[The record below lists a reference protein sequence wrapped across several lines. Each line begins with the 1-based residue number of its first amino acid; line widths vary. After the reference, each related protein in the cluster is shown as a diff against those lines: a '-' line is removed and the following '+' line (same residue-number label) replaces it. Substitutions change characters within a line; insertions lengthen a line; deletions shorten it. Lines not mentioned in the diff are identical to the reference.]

1 MNEALN
7 NRVKHGILWKN
18 MEDEQEDQR
27 RAEIFDALG
36 HPTRISIIK
45 ALNEEPLGFADLKKE
60 VGTDSSGHLQHH
72 LNKLDGLI
80 KTDEHGKYCLSD
92 QGRDAL
98 LSVQIVERAAGSK
111 SKKGFGHIH
120 MKSSRLL
127 KLISVFLAV
136 ALVVV
141 SAVAV
146 FEYTQLHPDVEN
158 QSKIDTAAW
167 TRELYVTFAAFTIMD
182 DKTFT
187 MSRDGDV
194 YCFDQET
201 GETLWSQSL
210 GGYVMLSQIVVEDG
224 RVFVGSRESILNCLS
239 EENGSI
245 LYRFRPFLAS
255 SIASKSAPDFSVS
268 DGRVFVS
275 ADGFHVLNA
284 TDGELLWEYS
294 YGSLPNSV
302 GNGGW
307 TVADN
312 RVFVGGWKDGHKLFC
327 LDIKDGSILWED
339 GVKINSPPIINNGQV
354 LIWNYDNDTILK
366 CLDEVTGSTL
376 WSIDFGTT
384 IFQPTLYDMML
395 LFGLADG
402 DFQSETENGSR
413 NWIYSSMHETS
424 SYSSAAAPLILNDMV
439 ITGYEAGYITAL
451 NLSDGKLIWRTP
463 VSDSVGSITQ
473 DKEVLLVTS
482 GRTLYWIDPS
492 SGIIQESITFKHWI
506 LTPKIA
512 ENRLYIA
519 ADGKVIALDD
529 IQDGM

>member
-1 MNEALN
+1 
-7 NRVKHGILWKN
+7 
-18 MEDEQEDQR
+18 MEDDQEDQR

-36 HPTRISIIK
+36 HPTRINILK
-45 ALNEEPLGFADLKKE
+45 TLNEETMGFADLKKK
-60 VGTDSSGHLQHH
+60 VGIDSSGHLQHH

-80 KTDEHGKYCLSD
+80 KTDENGKYCLSD
-92 QGRDAL
+92 QGKDAL
-98 LSVQIVERAAGSK
+98 QSIQIVERATEST
-111 SKKGFGHIH
+111 SKKRFGHIH

-127 KLISVFLAV
+127 KIISVFLAV

-141 SAVAV
+141 SVVAI
-146 FEYTQLHPDVEN
+146 FEYTQLQPDIETEPEDN
-158 QSKIDTAAW
+158 AAW

-187 MSRDGDV
+187 MTRDGDI

-210 GGYVMLSQIVVEDG
+210 GGYVMLSQIIVENG

-284 TDGELLWEYS
+284 TNGELLWEYP

-312 RVFVGGWKDGHKLFC
+312 RVFARGWENIHKLFC
-327 LDIKDGSILWED
+327 FNITDGSILWED
-339 GVKINSPPIINNGQV
+339 GIKLNSPPIVNNGQV
-354 LIWNYDNDTILK
+354 LVWNYDNNTILK
-366 CLDEVTGSTL
+366 CLDEFTGSTL
-376 WSIDFGTT
+376 WSIDFGKT
-384 IFQPTLYDMML
+384 IFRPTLYDSTL

-402 DFQSETENGSR
+402 DFQSETESGSR

-424 SYSSAAAPLILNDMV
+424 SYSSAAAPQILNGMV
-439 ITGYEAGYITAL
+439 ITGYESGYLTAL
-451 NLSDGKLIWRTP
+451 NLSDGKLVWRTP
-463 VSDSVGSITQ
+463 VSGDVGSITLS
-473 DKEVLLVTS
+473 KNVLVVTS
-482 GRTLYWIDPS
+482 GTTLYLIDPA
-492 SGIIQESITFKHWI
+492 SGGIQESITFQYWI
-506 LTPKIA
+506 LTPQVT
-512 ENRLYIA
+512 ENRLFIA
-519 ADGKVIALDD
+519 ADGKVIAFDD
-529 IQDGM
+529 ITEGIE

>member
-1 MNEALN
+1 M
-7 NRVKHGILWKN
+7 WKN

-60 VGTDSSGHLQHH
+60 VGIDSSGHLQHH
-72 LNKLDGLI
+72 LNKLNGLI
-80 KTDEHGKYCLSD
+80 KTDEQGKYCLSN

-98 LSVQIVERAAGSK
+98 LSVQIVERAAGST
-111 SKKGFGHIH
+111 SKNGFGRSH
-120 MKSSRLL
+120 MKSSRRL

-136 ALVVV
+136 ALIFV

-146 FEYTQLHPDVEN
+146 LEYTQLQPDVEN

-187 MSRDGDV
+187 MTRDGDF

-201 GETLWSQSL
+201 GQTLWSQSL
-210 GGYVMLSQIVVEDG
+210 GGYIMLSQTVVENSK
-224 RVFVGSRESILNCLS
+224 VFVGSRGSVLNCLS

-245 LYRFRPFLAS
+245 LYRFEAFVAS
-255 SIASKSAPDFSVS
+255 SIASKTAPDFSVS
-268 DGRVFVS
+268 DGRVFVT

-284 TDGELLWEYS
+284 TNGELLWEYS

-312 RVFVGGWKDGHKLFC
+312 RVFVGGWDNGHKLFC
-327 LDIKDGSILWED
+327 FNITDGSILWED
-339 GVKINSPPIINNGQV
+339 GIKINSPPIISNGQV
-354 LIWNYDNDTILK
+354 LIWNYDNDTCLK
-366 CLDEVTGSTL
+366 CLDEVTGMTL

-384 IFQPTLYDMML
+384 IFQPTLYDGTL

-424 SYSSAAAPLILNDMV
+424 SYPSAAAPQIVNNTV
-439 ITGYEAGYITAL
+439 VTGYEAGYLTAL

-463 VSDSVGSITQ
+463 MPDGVGSITQ
-473 DKEVLLVTS
+473 DKNVLLVTS
-482 GRTLYWIDPS
+482 GTTLYWINPS

-529 IQDGM
+529 IQGGM